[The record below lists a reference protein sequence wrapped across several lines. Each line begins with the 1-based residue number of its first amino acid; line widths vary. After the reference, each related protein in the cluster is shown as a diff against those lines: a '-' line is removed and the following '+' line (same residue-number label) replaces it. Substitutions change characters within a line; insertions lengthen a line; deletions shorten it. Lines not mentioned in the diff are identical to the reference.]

1 MKRIR
6 AMDPLLAGAMASSRA
21 VEVALIRNWK
31 HVVFDTDSKFLGS
44 DIVNSLVTPCW
55 KIEDLV
61 LSIRKG
67 FKAQTAWSLH

>member
-31 HVVFDTDSKFLGS
+31 HLVFDTDSKFLGS
-44 DIVNSLVTPCW
+44 DIVNSLVTRW

-61 LSIRKG
+61 LFIRKG